1 MCLLT
6 SNRGPSRRKK
16 VPKPKS
22 FDHIPSK
29 PSSLEKRDTAL
40 SLPLSA
46 NVQSTSFVGGWPS
59 RCQVS
64 RAFVD
69 RHVEKNW
76 TNQKLTIKTSS
87 IEKGDRAPFLM
98 VDMQNTLSDGG
109 LPICCWG
116 NPFVVEVRLLKC
128 FCAPSRQK
136 IDRTK
141 YFRSY
146 LFQNIFHR
154 EMP

>member
-6 SNRGPSRRKK
+6 SNCGPSRRKK

-69 RHVEKNW
+69 RRVEK
-76 TNQKLTIKTSS
+76 
-87 IEKGDRAPFLM
+87 IEQTKNLRSKHL
-98 VDMQNTLSDGG
+98 
-109 LPICCWG
+109 
-116 NPFVVEVRLLKC
+116 R
-128 FCAPSRQK
+128 SRK
-136 IDRTK
+136 AIER
-141 YFRSY
+141 RS
-146 LFQNIFHR
+146 
-154 EMP
+154 